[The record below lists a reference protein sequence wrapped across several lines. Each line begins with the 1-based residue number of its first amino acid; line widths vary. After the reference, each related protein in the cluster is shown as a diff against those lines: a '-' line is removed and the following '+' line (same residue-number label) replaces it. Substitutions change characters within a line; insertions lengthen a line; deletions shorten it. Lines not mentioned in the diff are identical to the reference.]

1 MLIFAFTP
9 ASMAASYLS
18 PLLETP
24 IEFLKGVGPSRG
36 EWLNKELGIRR
47 FGDLLNHFPFR
58 YLDRS
63 EVLFIRDLHP
73 SSDYV
78 QLCGYI
84 THIKEA
90 GEGRKKRLVAEF
102 RDETGSVEL
111 VWFAGLGHIRKT
123 LSLST
128 PYLIYGRLNS
138 LGGQWSIAHPE
149 MEKAGPQARSGG
161 GLQPLYPS
169 TEKLRTRQLTN
180 SSLGRLTRQII
191 DRLSPADL
199 PEWLPAEL
207 VQAQG
212 LCSPFQ
218 AYQGIHFPRSP
229 EELEAARTR
238 LKFDELLLVQLRMAH
253 MRAMRKQKPGWAF
266 SRVGEHFHRF
276 YQESLPFSLTG
287 AQKRVIREIRE
298 DCRHG
303 HQMNRLVQGDVGSG
317 KTIVALMSMLL
328 ALDNGFQAC
337 LMAPTEILAQQ
348 HYQSIKKLLGASGPS
363 TALLTGSV
371 KGKERKRIL
380 ESLAD
385 GSLDLVIGT
394 HALIEGSIRFRQL
407 GLAVI
412 DEQHRFGVG
421 QRARLWEKNQHP
433 PHILVMTAT
442 PIPRTLAMT
451 QYGDLDCSIIDE
463 LPGGRKP
470 IQTYWRPETH
480 RSQFMDFL
488 RRQVDQGRQAYIV
501 YPLIEESE
509 KMDFESLMAGYE
521 QVKVFFSPDRYRVAM
536 VHGRQPAEE
545 RQRNMERF
553 QKGEAQI
560 LVATTVIE
568 VGVDVPQATVMLI
581 ESAERFGLSQLHQL
595 RGRVGRGDQQSYCLL
610 LTGQR
615 LSAESRRRM
624 EVLCATE
631 DGFRIAEEDLAIRG
645 PGDLHGT
652 RQSGA
657 LALKLAD
664 LVADLPLVERTRDAA
679 RRIMEAD
686 PALRHPAHRGIA
698 WMIRSR
704 SDAPLWGQIG

>member
-1 MLIFAFTP
+1 
-9 ASMAASYLS
+9 MAQS
-18 PLLETP
+18 PVSHLLETP
-24 IEFLKGVGPSRG
+24 IEFLKGVGPFRG
-36 EWLNKELGIRR
+36 ECLTKELGIRR
-47 FGDLLNHFPFR
+47 FGDLLDHFPFR

-63 EVLFIRDLHP
+63 QVCFIRDINP
-73 SSDYV
+73 MAEYV
-78 QLCGYI
+78 QVCGYI
-84 THIKEA
+84 THFSEL

-102 RDETGSVEL
+102 RDETGTMEL
-111 VWFAGLGHIRKT
+111 VWFARIASIRKT

-128 PYLIYGRLNS
+128 PYLAYGRLNT
-138 LGGQWSIAHPE
+138 LGGQWSIAHPDLE
-149 MEKAGPQARSGG
+149 IAGPHARSGT

-169 TEKLRTRQLTN
+169 TEKLRSRQLTN
-180 SSLGRLTRQII
+180 QSIGKLTRQIL
-191 DRLSPADL
+191 DRITQADL
-199 PEWLPAEL
+199 PEWLPESL
-207 VQAQG
+207 IQTYG
-212 LCSPFQ
+212 LCSRYQ
-218 AYQGIHFPRSP
+218 AYHQIHFPKDQR
-229 EELEAARTR
+229 ELDAARHR
-238 LKFDELLLVQLRMAH
+238 LKFEELLLLQLQMAH
-253 MRAMRKQKPGWAF
+253 MRAIRRRKPGWAF
-266 SRVGEHFHRF
+266 PKVGDYFHGF
-276 YQESLPFSLTG
+276 YRDRLPFSLTE

-298 DCRHG
+298 DCRYG

-317 KTIVALMSMLL
+317 KTVVALMSMLL

-348 HYQSIKKLLGASGPS
+348 HYQSIKKMLGEGGPQ

-380 ESLAD
+380 DSLAN
-385 GSLDLVIGT
+385 GSLPLVIGT
-394 HALIEGSIRFRQL
+394 HALIEGKIQFHHL

-421 QRARLWEKNQHP
+421 QRARLWEKNRHP

-451 QYGDLDCSIIDE
+451 QYGDLDFSLIDE
-463 LPGGRKP
+463 LPAGRKP
-470 IQTYWRPETH
+470 IKTFWRPETH

-488 RRQVDQGRQAYIV
+488 RKQVDQGRQAYIV

-521 QVKVFFSPDRYRVAM
+521 QVRVFFSRDQYQVAM
-536 VHGRQPAEE
+536 VHGRQPVEE

-568 VGVDVPQATVMLI
+568 VGVDVPNATVMLI

-595 RGRVGRGDQQSYCLL
+595 RGRVGRGGTQSYCLL
-610 LTGQR
+610 LTGNR
-615 LSAESRRRM
+615 ISAESRKRM
-624 EVLCATE
+624 EVLCATS

-657 LALKLAD
+657 LTLKLAD
-664 LVADLPLVERTRDAA
+664 LVDDLPLMEITREAA
-679 RRIMEAD
+679 RKIMETD
-686 PALRHPAHRGIA
+686 PGLILPTHQGIA
-698 WMIRSR
+698 WMIRAR
-704 SDAPLWGQIG
+704 EGARPWGQIG